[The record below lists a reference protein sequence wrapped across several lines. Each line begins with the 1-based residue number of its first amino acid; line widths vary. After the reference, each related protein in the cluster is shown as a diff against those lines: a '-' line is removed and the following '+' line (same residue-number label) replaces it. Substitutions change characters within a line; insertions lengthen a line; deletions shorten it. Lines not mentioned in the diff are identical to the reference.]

1 MSLRDDPRLVDA
13 KAIPMSD
20 MVDRLG
26 IARLKPVA
34 GELIGPCPLCG
45 GRDRFGI
52 NLRTSAFLCRKCD
65 LRGGDQIALAMGV
78 LNVDFKAAL
87 QWLCGDQPAQ
97 LDQAEM
103 DRRRKR
109 AAEADRKQQ
118 EAQERYRRKAIA
130 DARIIWGNAR
140 PGHLG
145 IVRAY
150 LEARGIDPFLLPKT
164 EIPEALRFIVD
175 HPYVKKIGREYVTAH
190 RGPCMIAG
198 ILNKSGELTA
208 VHQTWV
214 DINPPHG
221 KAKITHKGEIL
232 PAKLVRGS
240 KKSGSIR
247 LHTPQ
252 GADTLVMGEGIETT
266 LTAMVAEPFPN
277 AAYWAGVDLG
287 NMAGRMQKVKGRKYS
302 GLPDMSDSDAFIPPP
317 WFKRLVFI
325 MDGDSDPAMTRAK
338 LECGLRRAMAV
349 HPGLK
354 GQIVAAGEGVD
365 LNDLLNGDQMDRQAA
380 WNLEETGHE

>member
-1 MSLRDDPRLVDA
+1 MSFQDDPRLIEA
-13 KAIPMSD
+13 KAIPMTE

-26 IARLKPVA
+26 IARLKPMA
-34 GELIGPCPLCG
+34 NELIGPCPLCG

-52 NLRTSAFLCRKCD
+52 NLRTGAFLCRKCD
-65 LRGGDQIALAMGV
+65 LRGGDQIALTMGV
-78 LNVDFKAAL
+78 LNLDFKGAL
-87 QWLCGDQPAQ
+87 QWLCGDKPAQ
-97 LDQAEM
+97 LDQAEI

-130 DARIIWGNAR
+130 DARVIWKKAR

-145 IVRAY
+145 VVQAY
-150 LEARGIDPFLLPKT
+150 LDARGIDAMLFPAQ
-164 EIPEALRFIVD
+164 EIPVALRFIVD

-198 ILNKSGELTA
+198 ILNMAGELTA

-221 KAKITHKGEIL
+221 KAKISHEGESL

-240 KKSGSIR
+240 KKSGAIR
-247 LHTPQ
+247 LHTPE

-266 LTAMVAEPFPN
+266 LTALVADPFPN

-287 NMAGRMQKVKGRKYS
+287 NMAGRMQKVKGQKYS
-302 GLPDMSDSDAFIPPP
+302 GLPDMSDSDAFVPPS
-317 WFKRLVFI
+317 WVKRLVFI
-325 MDGDSDPAMTRAK
+325 MDGDSDPKMTRAK
-338 LECGLRRAMAV
+338 LKCGLRRAMAL
-349 HPGLK
+349 HPGLEGK
-354 GQIVAAGEGVD
+354 IVHAGKGVD
-365 LNDLLNGDQMDRQAA
+365 LNDVLMGASPDDEGGD
-380 WNLEETGHE
+380 NV